1 MFQVTRVERQIAGRT
16 LSIETGLVGR
26 QADGAVM
33 VRYGD
38 TVVLVTAVTAAPY
51 NEDIDYFPLSVD
63 YRERHSAAGKFPQG
77 FIKREGRPSTK
88 EILTA
93 RMIDRPMRPLFP
105 DGYLQE
111 VQILASVL
119 SADQDNDPDVPAII
133 GASAA
138 LSISKIPF
146 QGPVG
151 AVRLGRINGQ
161 FVINPTHKE
170 RAESELNL
178 LLGGTQ
184 KNLNMIEV
192 GAKELSE
199 DVIADAIQTAHQVI
213 REVCDMISELQAKIN
228 PTKEMT
234 LDPIAPELMA
244 KIKGQFGAHIRQAK
258 AIVEKRKRNDAV
270 DEIQEQILAA
280 YGPAEDGSAGD
291 QGRYTKVMVKRAF
304 DRVSEEIVRQMLLE
318 GKRLDGRGFTDI
330 RPIDCRVGVL
340 PRTHGS
346 ALFTRGETQALVNV
360 TLGTIRDA
368 QIIDGILDEYA
379 QSFTLHYNFPPF
391 SVGEIKPIRG
401 PGRREI
407 GHGALAE
414 RALEPMRPA
423 EDKFAYT
430 IRLVSDITESNGSS
444 SMASV
449 CGGSLA
455 LMDAGVPIREAIAG
469 ISIGLVTAEDGHYE
483 LLTDI
488 IGEEDHYGDMDF
500 KVAGT
505 TQGITG
511 IQLDIKIGGLDHEIM
526 IAALKRAKEAR
537 FKILETMNKVI
548 SQPRAEISPY
558 APKLL
563 TIEIDPEFIGKVIGP
578 AGKMIKSIQEQTG
591 TTIEIEDDGTVFIS
605 CFEGDGHLKA
615 KEIIEG
621 LTQPPEVG
629 RLYKEAK
636 VVTIKE
642 FGVFVEITPGVEG
655 LCHVSE
661 LSDSY
666 VKSVEG
672 FCKMGDLMPVKLIMI
687 DDQGRLKLSRRA
699 ALEELGLSDRKEGDP
714 PAPEGGRPDGGRR
727 DGGGGR
733 RDGGRRDGG
742 RRDGGRRDGGR
753 HEGGGRGRDD
763 RRPQGPRP
771 GGEPTPTPTPT
782 PETGPQAAEH

>member
-1 MFQVTRVERQIAGRT
+1 MFKVTRVERQIAGRT

-111 VQILASVL
+111 VQILASVM

-199 DVIADAIQTAHQVI
+199 DVVADAIQTAHQVI
-213 REVCDMISELQAKIN
+213 REVCDMISELQAKVN

-244 KIKGQFGAHIRQAK
+244 KIKGQFGASLRQAK
-258 AIVEKRKRNDAV
+258 TLVEKRKRNDAV
-270 DEIQEQILAA
+270 DEIQEQAIAA
-280 YGPAEDGSAGD
+280 FGPAEDAAD
-291 QGRYTKVMVKRAF
+291 KARYTKVMVKRAF
-304 DRVSEEIVRQMLLE
+304 DRVAEETVRQMLLE

-330 RPIDCRVGVL
+330 RPIDCQVGIL

-379 QSFTLHYNFPPF
+379 QSFTLHYNFPPS

-537 FKILETMNKVI
+537 LRILETMSKVI
-548 SQPRAEISPY
+548 SQPRAQISPY

-629 RLYKEAK
+629 RMYKEAK

-672 FCKMGDLMPVKLIMI
+672 FCKMGDLMPVKLISI

-714 PAPEGGRPDGGRR
+714 PAPEGGRSDGGRR
-727 DGGGGR
+727 DGGGGH

-753 HEGGGRGRDD
+753 HEGGRGRDD

>member
-1 MFQVTRVERQIAGRT
+1 LT
-16 LSIETGLVGR
+16 LETGRIGR

-38 TVVLVTAVTAAPY
+38 TVVLVTAVTAAPF
-51 NEDIDYFPLSVD
+51 NENIDYFPLSVD

-93 RMIDRPMRPLFP
+93 RMIDRPIRPLFP

-111 VQILASVL
+111 VQILVSVL
-119 SADQDNDPDVPAII
+119 SADQENDPDIPAII

-146 QGPVG
+146 QGPIG
-151 AVRLGRINGQ
+151 ACRLARVDGQ
-161 FVINPTHKE
+161 FVVNPTHKQL
-170 RAESELNL
+170 AESDLNL
-178 LLGGTQ
+178 LLGGTE
-184 KNLNMIEV
+184 KTINMIEV
-192 GAKELSE
+192 RAKELPE
-199 DVIADAIQTAHQVI
+199 EVIAEAVQTAHQVI
-213 REVCDMISELQAKIN
+213 REVCGMVAELQAKVN

-234 LDPIAPELMA
+234 LDPIDPELLSR
-244 KIKGQFGAHIRQAK
+244 IRSQFGQPIRQAK
-258 AIVEKRKRNDAV
+258 AIAEKRRRNQAV
-270 DEIQEQILAA
+270 DEILDQIITQF
-280 YGPAEDGSAGD
+280 GPADGQAAAD
-291 QGRYTKVMVKRAF
+291 QPRYTKVLVKRAF
-304 DRVSEEIVRQMLLE
+304 DRVAEEIIRQMLLE
-318 GKRLDGRGFTDI
+318 GKRPDGRGFQDV
-330 RPIDCRVGVL
+330 RPIECQVGIL

-360 TLGTIRDA
+360 TLGTIRDG
-368 QIIDGILDEYA
+368 QIIDGLLEEYR

-414 RALEPMRPA
+414 RALEPMRPS

-430 IRLVSDITESNGSS
+430 IRLLSDITESNGSS

-455 LMDAGVPIREAIAG
+455 LMDAGVPIREAVAG

-488 IGEEDHYGDMDF
+488 LGEEDHYGDMDF

-505 TQGITG
+505 TQGVTA
-511 IQLDIKIGGLDHEIM
+511 IQLDIKIGGLDHQIM
-526 IAALKRAKEAR
+526 VAAMQRAKEAR
-537 FKILETMNKVI
+537 LKILDTMNQVI
-548 SQPRAEISPY
+548 SQPRPQISPY
-558 APKLL
+558 APKLITL
-563 TIEIDPEFIGKVIGP
+563 EIDPEFIGKVIGP

-605 CFEGDGHLKA
+605 CFEGDGHLRA

-621 LTQPPEVG
+621 LTQPPEIG
-629 RLYKEAK
+629 RLYKQAK
-636 VVTIKE
+636 VVTVKE
-642 FGVFVEITPGVEG
+642 FGAFVEITPGVEG

-661 LSDSY
+661 LSDAY
-666 VKSVEG
+666 VKNVEG
-672 FCKMGDLMPVKLIMI
+672 FCKVGDLIPVKLILI
-687 DDQGRLKLSRRA
+687 DDQGRLKLSRKA
-699 ALEELGLSDRKEGDP
+699 ALEELGVSDRKEGDP
-714 PAPEGGRPDGGRR
+714 GGGPEGGRPDGGRR
-727 DGGGGR
+727 DGGRRDGGRPRGGHSEGGR
-733 RDGGRRDGG
+733 RDGGGSRG
-742 RRDGGRRDGGR
+742 RP
-753 HEGGGRGRDD
+753 EGGRGRDD
-763 RRPQGPRP
+763 HRPQGPRP
-771 GGEPTPTPTPT
+771 DGESR
-782 PETGPQAAEH
+782 PETGPGPQAAEH